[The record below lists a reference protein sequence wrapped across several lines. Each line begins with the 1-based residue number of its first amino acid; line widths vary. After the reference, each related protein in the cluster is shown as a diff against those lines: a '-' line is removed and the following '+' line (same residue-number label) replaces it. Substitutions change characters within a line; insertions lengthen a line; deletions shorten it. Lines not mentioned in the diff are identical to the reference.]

1 MHHQIL
7 VLEEICYVANAA
19 NWRSPVVVSS
29 RRRRFEEEGVASG
42 EEEEEVLPSSS
53 SSSSTSP
60 NVDLCCTL
68 FPMSGLRLL
77 IAQQRSRLF
86 GKRGGCFTIGH
97 KTVVVVVSDD
107 DGFRSRRL
115 LHVQQQQNRDG
126 GISNHAS
133 HAVRE
138 TTTTL
143 PPPPPS
149 SSSDHRCC
157 RCFFRLAAPSLIL
170 LIPGIRSRAFA
181 IQGVGSICTVVS
193 PELLVRQAST
203 SSELVLFPEDVVDL
217 EEARNIVALNNAVEE
232 EEGGEEEKLDSSIVH
247 QEGAEEDRAGN
258 NNPKVGKPC
267 RQRELG
273 VVAEMSKVL
282 KGRKWGSQTVRLLE
296 PFAVGMK
303 EHHVSEIVK
312 RLKDVDVG
320 LSFFNWVCQ
329 NAGHII
335 SSHTFTVMIGRLGSA
350 RRFNAMRQLLEDMR
364 DSGLDATAAT
374 YLALV
379 RSYGRYLFSSLFF
392 YPSSNCN

>member
-7 VLEEICYVANAA
+7 VLDEICYVANAA
-19 NWRSPVVVSS
+19 NWGSAVVVSS
-29 RRRRFEEEGVASG
+29 RRGRLEEEGVASG
-42 EEEEEVLPSSS
+42 EEEEEVLPASSS
-53 SSSSTSP
+53 TSTSP
-60 NVDLCCTL
+60 NVDLCCTP

-86 GKRGGCFTIGH
+86 GKRGGCFKIGH

-107 DGFRSRRL
+107 DGFRSRRM

-133 HAVRE
+133 HAVRD

-149 SSSDHRCC
+149 SSSSDHRCCC

-170 LIPGIRSRAFA
+170 LIPRIRSRAFA

-232 EEGGEEEKLDSSIVH
+232 EEENLDSSIVH
-247 QEGAEEDRAGN
+247 QEEAEEDRAGN

-267 RQRELG
+267 RQRERG
-273 VVAEMSKVL
+273 VVAEMNKVL

-312 RLKDVDVG
+312 RLKDVDMG

-364 DSGLDATAAT
+364 DSGLDVTAAT
-374 YLALV
+374 YLTLV
-379 RSYGRYLFSSLFF
+379 RSYGR
-392 YPSSNCN
+392 

>member
-7 VLEEICYVANAA
+7 VLDEICYVANAA

-29 RRRRFEEEGVASG
+29 RRRLEEEGVASG
-42 EEEEEVLPSSS
+42 EEEEEVFLSSS
-53 SSSSTSP
+53 SSSSSRSP
-60 NVDLCCTL
+60 NVDLCCTP

-97 KTVVVVVSDD
+97 KTVVVVSDD
-107 DGFRSRRL
+107 DGLRSRRL
-115 LHVQQQQNRDG
+115 LHVQQQQKRDG

-133 HAVRE
+133 HAVRD

-143 PPPPPS
+143 PPPPSS

-170 LIPGIRSRAFA
+170 LVPRISSRAFA
-181 IQGVGSICTVVS
+181 IRGVGSICTVVS

-232 EEGGEEEKLDSSIVH
+232 EEGEEEEEKLDSSIVH
-247 QEGAEEDRAGN
+247 QEEAEEDRVGN
-258 NNPKVGKPC
+258 NKPKVGKPC

-273 VVAEMSKVL
+273 VVAEMNKVL

-312 RLKDVDVG
+312 RLKDVDMG

-364 DSGLDATAAT
+364 DSGLDVTAAT

-379 RSYGRYLFSSLFF
+379 RSYGR
-392 YPSSNCN
+392 

>member
-7 VLEEICYVANAA
+7 VLDEICYVANAA
-19 NWRSPVVVSS
+19 NWRSPAVVSS
-29 RRRRFEEEGVASG
+29 RRRRLEEEGVASG
-42 EEEEEVLPSSS
+42 EEEEEEEVFLSSS
-53 SSSSTSP
+53 SSSRSP
-60 NVDLCCTL
+60 NVDLCCTP

-77 IAQQRSRLF
+77 IAQRRSRLF

-97 KTVVVVVSDD
+97 KTVVVSDD
-107 DGFRSRRL
+107 DGLRSRRL
-115 LHVQQQQNRDG
+115 LHVQQQQKRDG

-133 HAVRE
+133 HAVRD

-143 PPPPPS
+143 PPPPPPSS

-157 RCFFRLAAPSLIL
+157 RCFFRLAAPYLIL
-170 LIPGIRSRAFA
+170 LVPRISSRAFA

-232 EEGGEEEKLDSSIVH
+232 EGEEEEEKLDSSIVH
-247 QEGAEEDRAGN
+247 QEEAEEVRAGN

-273 VVAEMSKVL
+273 VVAEMNKVL

-312 RLKDVDVG
+312 RLKDVDMG

-364 DSGLDATAAT
+364 DSGLDVTAAT

-379 RSYGRYLFSSLFF
+379 RSYGR
-392 YPSSNCN
+392 

>member
-1 MHHQIL
+1 VHHQIL
-7 VLEEICYVANAA
+7 VLDEICYVANAA

-29 RRRRFEEEGVASG
+29 RRRRLEEEGVASG

-53 SSSSTSP
+53 SSTSP
-60 NVDLCCTL
+60 NVDLCCTP

-126 GISNHAS
+126 GILNHAS
-133 HAVRE
+133 HAVRD

-143 PPPPPS
+143 PPPPSS

-157 RCFFRLAAPSLIL
+157 RCFFRLAAPFLIL
-170 LIPGIRSRAFA
+170 LIPRIRSRPFA
-181 IQGVGSICTVVS
+181 IQGVGSICTAVS
-193 PELLVRQAST
+193 RELLVRQAST

-217 EEARNIVALNNAVEE
+217 EEARNIVALNNAVVE
-232 EEGGEEEKLDSSIVH
+232 EEEKLDSSVVR
-247 QEGAEEDRAGN
+247 QEEAEEDRAGN
-258 NNPKVGKPC
+258 NKPKVGKPC

-273 VVAEMSKVL
+273 VVAEMNKVL
-282 KGRKWGSQTVRLLE
+282 KGRKWGSETVRLLE

-312 RLKDVDVG
+312 RLKDVDMG

-364 DSGLDATAAT
+364 DSGLDVTAAT

-379 RSYGRYLFSSLFF
+379 RSYGR
-392 YPSSNCN
+392 